1 MIDRN
6 QPWVGRRRR
15 SLGHRIALSLL
26 LLLIAKLAAPRAAL
40 AHAFD
45 PALLDL
51 REERAGEFGVVWKVP
66 GTGRAADLT
75 PRFPTECNR
84 LDAHGADGDG
94 PQHWRV
100 NCGSSGLRGARL
112 AVSGLDRNRIEAIVR
127 ITWLDGTVIAGVLH
141 GDNDE
146 FAVPRAP
153 WSGAALSGA
162 PARGVLWSYLR
173 LGIDHILF
181 GFDHL
186 LFVLG
191 LLLLVE
197 RTGLLIKTIT
207 AFTVAHSLAL
217 ALAVM
222 GVVKVPAAPVEALI
236 ALSIVLVAYEL
247 TRANGPASLVR
258 QYPWA
263 VAFAFGLLHGL
274 GFAGALAE
282 IGLPAGQIPLAL
294 LAFNLGVEIGQ
305 LAFVLVMLFPLKV
318 FARLA
323 ATRPWLRWLPAYAIG
338 ALAMAWVFERI
349 ERFWVPFS

>member
-1 MIDRN
+1 
-6 QPWVGRRRR
+6 
-15 SLGHRIALSLL
+15 
-26 LLLIAKLAAPRAAL
+26 
-40 AHAFD
+40 
-45 PALLDL
+45 
-51 REERAGEFGVVWKVP
+51 
-66 GTGRAADLT
+66 
-75 PRFPTECNR
+75 
-84 LDAHGADGDG
+84 
-94 PQHWRV
+94 
-100 NCGSSGLRGARL
+100 
-112 AVSGLDRNRIEAIVR
+112 VSGLDRNRVEAIVR
-127 ITWLDGTVIAGVLH
+127 ITWGDGTVIAGVLH

-162 PARGVLWSYLR
+162 SVRGVLWSYLR
-173 LGIDHILF
+173 LGVEHILF

-191 LLLLVE
+191 LLLLVD

-222 GVVKVPAAPVEALI
+222 GVVTVPAAPVEALI

-247 TRANGPASLVR
+247 TRADGPASLVR

-305 LAFVLVMLFPLKV
+305 LAFVLVMLLPLKL
-318 FARLA
+318 FTRLT
-323 ATRPWLRWLPAYAIG
+323 ATRTCPRWLRWLPAYAIG

-349 ERFWVPFS
+349 ERFWMPFS